1 MASFEYATGATGLGS
16 ARSVPCALRAS
27 RLGVHCLDGGPRGGG
42 AGICAPCGLLGR
54 FGISTFWHFPLAFWI
69 EPWFWCFWHLGFCG
83 LSFGH
88 WRVKRPGK
96 GLNLDILGWGGAAR
110 KIIEKLD

>member
-1 MASFEYATGATGLGS
+1 MASFEYATGAMGLGS

-54 FGISTFWHFPLAFWI
+54 FGISTFWGIFRWRFWI
-69 EPWFWCFWHLGFCG
+69 EPCFWYFY
-83 LSFGH
+83 F
-88 WRVKRPGK
+88 VV
-96 GLNLDILGWGGAAR
+96 
-110 KIIEKLD
+110 